1 MTEELLTLREAAF
14 KVGRS
19 PGTLRRYIKNGRLS
33 AEKHRG
39 KYGVEYRIRV
49 QDLDHLHWE
58 KSGLPARLGESSSLP
73 VELGELLAKFVPVT
87 VYNELTL
94 KHERILVEFGM
105 LQAQKGR
112 IPPGAEVERSGVL
125 EKKEREIRDLKV
137 HLNED
142 LELIRGHLRQSEQ
155 EVEEKESE
163 IVMLR
168 EKVNQ
173 LEQRFLEGPE
183 RAMDEREGA
192 ETVRVRQTVDRLRQ
206 WLSVCQRES
215 GLTAPD
221 LA

>member
-19 PGTLRRYIKNGRLS
+19 PGTLRRYIKNGRLP

-58 KSGLPARLGESSSLP
+58 KSGLPARLGESPALQ
-73 VELGELLAKFVPVT
+73 VELGEVLAKFVPVT
-87 VYNELTL
+87 VFNELTL

-112 IPPGAEVERSGVL
+112 IPPGAGVERSGAL
-125 EKKEREIRDLKV
+125 EKKEREVRDLRV
-137 HLNED
+137 HFNED
-142 LELIRGHLRQSEQ
+142 LELIRDHLRQSEK

-163 IVMLR
+163 IILLR

-183 RAMDEREGA
+183 RAMDGRDGA

-206 WLSVCQRES
+206 WLSVCERES
-215 GLTAPD
+215 EFDRP
-221 LA
+221 